1 MADYDYEMVSSSLE
15 WSITHSIFSQI
26 KNEWQADTPDGWTI
40 TDKEIVSCQLSKK
53 PHIPLL
59 LNLNIY
65 ERTNDRDANYTATDS
80 PFEFLS
86 N

>member
-1 MADYDYEMVSSSLE
+1 MADYVYEMVSSSME

-26 KNEWQADTPDGWTI
+26 KNECQADTPDGWTI
-40 TDKEIVSCQLSKK
+40 TDKEIVRCQLSKK
-53 PHIPLL
+53 PHIPL
-59 LNLNIY
+59 NIY
-65 ERTNDRDANYTATDS
+65 ERTNGRDANYTATDS